1 MRIALDAMG
10 GDFGP
15 VPNLAGAALALAAHP
30 QIEKLCLVGRP
41 DELRAEQA
49 RIGLADPRIEIVP
62 ASEVVEMQDSAV
74 HAIRRKKDS
83 SIVVATEL
91 VRDGR
96 ADAMVSAG
104 HTGAAVAASTLKLRT
119 LAGIDRAGILTPF
132 PNEAFGVCY
141 LIDAGAN
148 VDSRPEHLVQQ
159 ALMAWT
165 YVKHVH
171 GKPNPAVGLMSN
183 GEEDSKG
190 NEVTKEVFARLAA
203 LRPLGLNFVGNI
215 EGRDLLSAP
224 VDVAVCDG
232 FVGNVLLKGCEG
244 TAKAFA
250 RALKAEVTSSLW
262 RKLLAALLKPAF
274 RGVHAR
280 MSYETYGGSPL
291 LGVNGVT
298 IIAHGSSN
306 AVAIKNALRVAAEAI
321 SHRVNPHITEAVA
334 RFLHS
339 PTLSAPATDAAPPV
353 STHA

>member
-15 VPNLAGAALALAAHP
+15 VPNLAGAALALAAYP
-30 QIEKLCLVGRP
+30 QISTLYLVGRP
-41 DELRAEQA
+41 DELRAEMA
-49 RIGLADPRIEIVP
+49 RIGLSDRRIEIIE
-62 ASEVVEMQDSAV
+62 ATEVVDMKDSAV
-74 HAIRRKKDS
+74 NAIRRKKNS
-83 SIVVATEL
+83 SIAVATDM

-96 ADAMVSAG
+96 ADAVVSAG

-119 LAGIDRAGILTPF
+119 LQGIDRAGILTPF
-132 PNEAFGVCY
+132 PNEAHGVCY

-159 ALMAWT
+159 ALMGWT

-171 GKPNPAVGLMSN
+171 GKANPAVGLMSN

-190 NEVTKEVFARLAA
+190 NDVTKEVFARLAA
-203 LRPLGLNFVGNI
+203 MRPLGLNFTGNI
-215 EGRDLLSAP
+215 EGRDLLASP

-250 RALKAEVTSSLW
+250 RALKAELTASVW

-274 RGVHAR
+274 RGVHTK

-306 AVAIKNALRVAAEAI
+306 ATAIKNALRMAVESI
-321 SHRVNPHITEAVA
+321 SHRVNPHITESVE

-339 PTLSAPATDAAPPV
+339 PIPPAGDLAEATTV

>member
-1 MRIALDAMG
+1 MG

-15 VPNLAGAALALAAHP
+15 VPNLAGAALALAEYPH
-30 QIEKLCLVGRP
+30 IEKLFLVGRP
-41 DELRAEQA
+41 DELQAELS
-49 RIGLADPRIEIVP
+49 RIRLTDGRLEIVA
-62 ASEVVEMQDSAV
+62 ASEVVDMHDSAV
-74 HAIRRKKDS
+74 SAIRRKKDS
-83 SIVVATEL
+83 SIAVATEM

-96 ADAMVSAG
+96 ADAVVSAG

-119 LAGIDRAGILTPF
+119 LPGIDRAGILTPF
-132 PNEAFGVCY
+132 PNEAQGVCY

-159 ALMAWT
+159 ALMGWT

-171 GKPNPAVGLMSN
+171 GRENPAVGLMSN
-183 GEEDSKG
+183 GEEESKG
-190 NEVTKEVFARLAA
+190 NEVTKDVFARLAA
-203 LRPLGLNFVGNI
+203 LRPLGLNFIGNI
-215 EGRDLLSAP
+215 EGRDLLAAP

-250 RALKAEVTSSLW
+250 RALKSEVTASPW
-262 RKLLAALLKPAF
+262 RKLLAAMLRPAF
-274 RGVHAR
+274 KGVHAR

-321 SHRVNPHITEAVA
+321 SHRVNPHITESVT
-334 RFLHS
+334 RFLE
-339 PTLSAPATDAAPPV
+339 PADAPAAPPTA

>member
-1 MRIALDAMG
+1 MG

-15 VPNLAGAALALAAHP
+15 VPNLAGAALALAQYPH
-30 QIEKLCLVGRP
+30 IEKMILVGRP
-41 DELRAEQA
+41 DDLQAELQ
-49 RIGLADPRIEIVP
+49 RIRLSDARIEIVP
-62 ASEVVEMQDSAV
+62 ASEVVDMHDSAV
-74 HAIRRKKDS
+74 SAIRRKKDS
-83 SIVVATEL
+83 SIAVATDL

-96 ADAMVSAG
+96 ADAVVSAG

-119 LAGIDRAGILTPF
+119 LPGIDRAGILTPF
-132 PNEAFGVCY
+132 PNEAHGVCY

-171 GKPNPAVGLMSN
+171 GKPNPSVGLMSN
-183 GEEDSKG
+183 GEEESKG
-190 NEVTKEVFARLAA
+190 NEVTKEVFGRLAA
-203 LRPLGLNFVGNI
+203 LRPLGLNFLGNI
-215 EGRDLLSAP
+215 EGRDLLAAP

-250 RALKAEVTSSLW
+250 RALKTEVTASLW
-262 RKLLAALLKPAF
+262 RKMLATLLRPAL
-274 RGVHAR
+274 RGVHTR

-321 SHRVNPHITEAVA
+321 SHRVNPHIADSVA
-334 RFLHS
+334 RFLHPPTPSNPS
-339 PTLSAPATDAAPPV
+339 PTAPPSA

>member
-15 VPNLAGAALALAAHP
+15 VPNLAGAALALAANP
-30 QIEKLCLVGRP
+30 QLERLFLVGRP
-41 DELRAEQA
+41 DALQAEAA
-49 RIGLADPRIEIVP
+49 RIGLTDPRVEIIA
-62 ASEVVEMQDSAV
+62 ASEVVDMHDSAV
-74 HAIRRKKDS
+74 SAIRRKKDS
-83 SIVVATEL
+83 SISVATDM

-96 ADAMVSAG
+96 ADAVVSAG

-119 LAGIDRAGILTPF
+119 LPGIDRAGILTPF
-132 PNEAFGVCY
+132 PNDARGVCY

-159 ALMAWT
+159 ALMGWT

-171 GKPNPAVGLMSN
+171 GVENPAVGLMSN
-183 GEEDSKG
+183 GEEESKG

-203 LRPLGLNFVGNI
+203 LRPLGFHFLGNI
-215 EGRDLLSAP
+215 EGRDLLAAP

-250 RALKAEVTSSLW
+250 RALKSELTASRW
-262 RKLLAALLKPAF
+262 RQLLAALLRPAF
-274 RGVHAR
+274 KGVHAR

-306 AVAIKNALRVAAEAI
+306 ATAIKNALRVAAEAI
-321 SHRVNPHITEAVA
+321 SHRVNPHIAESVT
-334 RFLHS
+334 RFLQT
-339 PTLSAPATDAAPPV
+339 PAPAPAPAAAPPTA
-353 STHA
+353 SAHA

>member
-1 MRIALDAMG
+1 MNIALDAMG

-15 VPNLAGAALALAAHP
+15 VPNLAGAALALAEFP
-30 QIEKLCLVGRP
+30 QIEKLLLVGRP
-41 DELRAEQA
+41 KELEAERA
-49 RIGLADPRIEIVP
+49 RIRLDDPRIEIVP
-62 ASEVVEMQDSAV
+62 ASEVVDMHDSAV
-74 HAIRRKKDS
+74 SAIRRKKDS
-83 SIVVATEL
+83 SIAVATDL

-96 ADAMVSAG
+96 ADAVVSAG

-119 LAGIDRAGILTPF
+119 LQGIDRAGILTPF
-132 PNEAFGVCY
+132 PNEALGVCY

-148 VDSRPEHLVQQ
+148 VDSRPEHLVQH
-159 ALMAWT
+159 ALMGWT

-171 GKPNPAVGLMSN
+171 RKPNPTVGLMSN
-183 GEEDSKG
+183 GEEESKG
-190 NEVTKEVFARLAA
+190 NELTKDVFTRLAA

-250 RALKAEVTSSLW
+250 RALKAEVTASAW
-262 RKLLAALLKPAF
+262 RKALASLLRPAL

-321 SHRVNPHITEAVA
+321 SHRVNPHIAEEVSQ
-334 RFLHS
+334 FLQS
-339 PTLSAPATDAAPPV
+339 PAAPPPA